1 MNGNNMITVKTSK
14 SIASDSLDHLY
25 PFGVVRDNNSNINYI
40 KEVKTYFNNEKINV
54 LDLGC
59 AGGQIVVD
67 HYLLG
72 DLSVGLEGSSNV
84 FRGVGKTNWDILFN
98 KNLFLCDVTE
108 PFDIEFENQPIKFD
122 YIQMWEV
129 LEHIPEDKLS
139 ALFANIK
146 KHIKQNGLFSGSVAT
161 HVCPSGT
168 HVSIFPKTKWIELFK
183 ENGFSMDEY
192 KFTNLPR
199 PVSEGDLGFVFTAKL
214 L

>member
-1 MNGNNMITVKTSK
+1 MIKVHTNK

-25 PFGVVRDNNSNINYI
+25 PFGVIRDNNSNINYI
-40 KEVKTYFNNEKINV
+40 HEVKKYFNNENITIM
-54 LDLGC
+54 DLGC

-72 DLSVGLEGSSNV
+72 DTAIGLEGSSNV
-84 FRGVGKTNWDILFN
+84 FKGVGQTNWEILFN
-98 KNLFLCDVTE
+98 KNLFLCDITE
-108 PFDIEFENQPIKFD
+108 SFYIDKNGIPLEFN

-129 LEHIPEDKLS
+129 LEHIPEEKLPM
-139 ALFANIK
+139 LFSNIK
-146 KHIKQNGLFSGSVAT
+146 KHLKPDGIFCGSVAT

-168 HVSIFPKTKWIELFK
+168 HVSIFPKQKWIQLFK
-183 ENGFSMDEY
+183 DNGLSMGDY
-192 KFTNLPR
+192 IFKYLPR